1 MTCTQLSVD
10 FTIYSPS
17 IPLLNILV
25 SSPRQPD
32 NVNLHPQRSAARVQ
46 YSPQGRS
53 QSRMGY
59 FVSIPRGFGCPVADL
74 VSCSSLASA
83 GNELKLQGTGSGLD
97 DLEEEFMDG
106 R

>member
-1 MTCTQLSVD
+1 
-10 FTIYSPS
+10 
-17 IPLLNILV
+17 
-25 SSPRQPD
+25 
-32 NVNLHPQRSAARVQ
+32 
-46 YSPQGRS
+46 
-53 QSRMGY
+53 MGY
-59 FVSIPRGFGCPVADL
+59 FVSILRGSGGFVTDS